1 MFDVEDRI
9 GDYGYL
15 PKIVSRGKNVDTKI
29 SANGR
34 DEHGQIIRYMAPY
47 KNQNTLGWNYQT
59 VEYGDINDAED
70 DQKNFAED
78 LDLDLDDIADED
90 DLFNYDED
98 TSDAVGSQ
106 YSGNYLDEYG
116 EEMIRKSEVDATRFS
131 FVANSDPKT
140 ETRAAFA
147 KSISDL
153 SEEYSE
159 DTDSNIYDLQNLLKL
174 ENIVEFENDQSSV
187 GEVDDYM
194 ENIDD
199 ETPMFAHA
207 ESRMFEIE
215 DVLG

>member
-1 MFDVEDRI
+1 M
-9 GDYGYL
+9 
-15 PKIVSRGKNVDTKI
+15 
-29 SANGR
+29 
-34 DEHGQIIRYMAPY
+34 
-47 KNQNTLGWNYQT
+47 
-59 VEYGDINDAED
+59 
-70 DQKNFAED
+70 
-78 LDLDLDDIADED
+78 DLDLDDVVDED

-174 ENIVEFENDQSSV
+174 ENIVEFEKDREAV
-187 GEVDDYM
+187 GEIDDYL

-207 ESRMFEIE
+207 ESRMFEVE
-215 DVLG
+215 DALSWDLFEDTEEASDLEDIIYYENKIDDDEELPGRFVD